1 MHLKVLLP
9 FQVYTEKT
17 GVSRIVAAV
26 VLALAAWILFK
37 VIIGVVAAIA
47 WFVVSVVAVI
57 AVIWAV
63 RTLF

>member
-1 MHLKVLLP
+1 MEN
-9 FQVYTEKT
+9 TEKA
-17 GVSRIVAAV
+17 GPSFVSRIVAAV

-37 VIIGVVAAIA
+37 VIIGLAAAVAGFVVIVVAI
-47 WFVVSVVAVI
+47 I